1 VAVLVG
7 SVIIEIIDF
16 FMKASR
22 HIKYLL
28 CSQNWI
34 FLS

>member
-1 VAVLVG
+1 
-7 SVIIEIIDF
+7 
-16 FMKASR
+16 MKASR